1 MIIQINPEDLCWG
14 GHRTCQ
20 WSHLSVCHLSVAGSV
35 AQPWC
40 LDLCLSGHLKATH
53 PHPNPQ
59 RSHNCSTASATPEG
73 PPIPPALLFQPP
85 SHVRRH
91 PNPTALAYT
100 LSILTAAQ
108 WVPPH
113 FVPQPRSPPPT
124 PSMRKSPPLCTMN
137 GIPRCTYLR
146 TDVLPH
152 LHNERKPLK
161 NAQTHSGGGMLG
173 RNCFQRNFQK

>member
-100 LSILTAAQ
+100 LSILTAAHST
-108 WVPPH
+108 PLRAPA
-113 FVPQPRSPPPT
+113 PIPT
-124 PSMRKSPPLCTMN
+124 AHPIHEKISST
-137 GIPRCTYLR
+137 
-146 TDVLPH
+146 V
-152 LHNERKPLK
+152 HNEWHPEVHLSSDRRAPTS
-161 NAQTHSGGGMLG
+161 AQ
-173 RNCFQRNFQK
+173 